1 VEGVV
6 SPYARFGPVCDEESP
21 LVRWEYGEG
30 VTQPTAST
38 LKGVKRDGLRPPII
52 AAVAA
57 LFCVVMA
64 IGAGLEGRFSFA
76 GPIWS
81 PPDGSNQPVKLTTST
96 PTPPPPSA
104 SPLPVPN
111 HLGIT
116 FSWVPIAIVMAILVV
131 AVLAVLVLL
140 WIRKHPRRGTPRQFS
155 TVDTDAED
163 LLVGQEAVPDL
174 PTLSRGLAL
183 ASEALNTERTPRDAI
198 VRAWVGLQEAAE
210 DSGVSRRPS
219 ETPTEFTARVFTAVD
234 ADRSAA
240 DTLLALYLRVRF
252 GTHPAGA
259 KDLRTAKDAIK
270 ALRASWPDGGSK

>member
-1 VEGVV
+1 
-6 SPYARFGPVCDEESP
+6 
-21 LVRWEYGEG
+21 
-30 VTQPTAST
+30 
-38 LKGVKRDGLRPPII
+38 VKRDGIRPPII
-52 AAVAA
+52 VAVVA
-57 LFCVVMA
+57 LFCIVMA
-64 IGAGLEGRFSFA
+64 IGAGLEGRFNFS

-81 PPDGSNQPVKLTTST
+81 PSDGSDQPVKLTTST
-96 PTPPPPSA
+96 PQPVPSSPPP
-104 SPLPVPN
+104 LPQQG
-111 HLGIT
+111 HIEIT
-116 FSWVPIAIVMAILVV
+116 FSWVPIVIVMAILVL
-131 AVLAVLVLL
+131 AALAVIVLL

-155 TVDTDAED
+155 TVDADAED
-163 LLVGQEAVPDL
+163 LLVGQEAAPDL

-219 ETPTEFTARVFTAVD
+219 ETPTEFTTRVFTAVD

-252 GTHPAGA
+252 GTHPASA

-270 ALRASWPDGGSK
+270 ALRASWPDEGSK